1 MQLLL
6 ITFYINNIKSN
17 NYVAIF
23 NGEIYNYKQQYN
35 YTCIVNNIKTCKLYK
50 V

>member
-1 MQLLL
+1 MCG
-6 ITFYINNIKSN
+6 IIISNNDN

-35 YTCIVNNIKTCKLYK
+35 YTCIVNNIKAYKLYK
-50 V
+50 L